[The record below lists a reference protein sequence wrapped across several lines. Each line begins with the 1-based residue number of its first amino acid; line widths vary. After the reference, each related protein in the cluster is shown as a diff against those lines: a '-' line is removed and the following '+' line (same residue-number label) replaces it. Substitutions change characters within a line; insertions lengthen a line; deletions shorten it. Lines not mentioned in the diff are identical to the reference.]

1 MISCAQA
8 VQQLWEYLEDEV
20 SSRDRQAV
28 EEHLAF
34 CRRCCGE
41 VEFAEELRSVLEEA
55 SEVELPTAV
64 ERRLVGV
71 LDELDDE
78 AVIGTEEGPGGER
91 A

>member
-20 SSRDRQAV
+20 TSQDRDEV

-41 VEFAEELRSVLEEA
+41 VEFAEELRTVLEEA
-55 SEVELPTAV
+55 SEVELPTPV
-64 ERRLVGV
+64 ERRLVSV
-71 LDELDDE
+71 LDELEDE
-78 AVIGTEEGPGGER
+78 GEEGAE
-91 A
+91 